1 METHTH
7 RPENSGRLY
16 SNEPYEDN
24 PAASPAA
31 MRTQRS
37 EAYTRRAKLLRD
49 ADDVVRDIDRA
60 LDGSTPT
67 PEPEPHRREQDT
79 VEAEP
84 VPTKLP
90 VRRRLG
96 DVAIL
101 ITNIEETVGAPPRTE
116 AA

>member
-1 METHTH
+1 VETHAP

-16 SNEPYEDN
+16 YNEEYEDN
-24 PAASPAA
+24 PAAGPAA
-31 MRTQRS
+31 MRARS

-60 LDGSTPT
+60 LDGAS
-67 PEPEPHRREQDT
+67 PEPEPHHHEHE
-79 VEAEP
+79 VAEAE
-84 VPTKLP
+84 VAVTKIP
-90 VRRRLG
+90 ARRRLA

-101 ITNIEETVGAPPRTE
+101 ITNIEETVGAPETE

>member
-1 METHTH
+1 VETHTH

-16 SNEPYEDN
+16 SNEDYEDN

-31 MRTQRS
+31 MRARS
-37 EAYTRRAKLLRD
+37 EAYTRRAKVLRD

-60 LDGSTPT
+60 LDGTPA
-67 PEPEPHRREQDT
+67 PEPKPHNHEREHT
-79 VEAEP
+79 EAEP
-84 VPTKLP
+84 AITKLP
-90 VRRRLG
+90 ARRRLA

-101 ITNIEETVGAPPRTE
+101 ITNIEETVGAPETE